1 VARVGDGGRR
11 REHRHAGD
19 GGPRRKRRPR
29 SVEGAEPMAV
39 VADGVPR
46 WRWRAGGGCG
56 QVEGGGVV
64 VN

>member
-1 VARVGDGGRR
+1 LGVEVEGGSIGTPMM
-11 REHRHAGD
+11 EES
-19 GGPRRKRRPR
+19 RRKRRPR
-29 SVEGAEPMAV
+29 SVAGAEPMAV